1 MNTHKTLDTF
11 ATLCGR
17 LLLTGIF
24 LWSGYGTS
32 SGLPE
37 LAKYL
42 GGLGLPLPGLV
53 APLVIV
59 WELGGGLLLLFGAF
73 TRLSALALG
82 SFCLITAF
90 LVHYHPS
97 DMRSMI
103 DFAKNL
109 AMTGGFLYVAAH
121 GGGAWSL
128 DARLKLAWR

>member
-1 MNTHKTLDTF
+1 MHTSSLENF
-11 ATLCGR
+11 ATLAGR
-17 LLLTGIF
+17 ALLAGIF

-32 SGLPE
+32 AGIPE
-37 LAKYL
+37 LAHYL
-42 GGLGLPLPGLV
+42 GTLGVPFPGLA

-59 WELGGGLLLLFGAF
+59 WELGGGLLLLCGAF

-82 SFCLITAF
+82 AFCLITAA
-90 LVHYHPS
+90 LVHYHPA
-97 DMRSMI
+97 DMQAMI

-109 AMTGGFLYVAAH
+109 ALTGGFLFVAVH